1 MAGAYKLLMSRAK
14 VTVTAPL
21 DRTDV
26 SMDAVR
32 NSGVIPSATV
42 SVRDGV
48 ATITSR
54 DAAPITMDVASVS
67 RTSGKSATIT
77 GTDGTTWE
85 VKRGCGCGGSK

>member
-14 VTVTAPL
+14 VTIAGEYN
-21 DRTDV
+21 R
-26 SMDAVR
+26 S
-32 NSGVIPSATV
+32 IPSATV
-42 SVRDGV
+42 SVRDGK

-54 DAAPITMDVASVS
+54 DAAPIVMDVASVS

>member
-14 VTVTAPL
+14 VTISGEY
-21 DRTDV
+21 DR
-26 SMDAVR
+26 S
-32 NSGVIPSATV
+32 IPSATV

-54 DAAPITMDVASVS
+54 DSAPIIMDVATVT
-67 RTSGKSATIT
+67 RSGKAATIT

-85 VKRGCGCGGSK
+85 VKRGCGCGGGR